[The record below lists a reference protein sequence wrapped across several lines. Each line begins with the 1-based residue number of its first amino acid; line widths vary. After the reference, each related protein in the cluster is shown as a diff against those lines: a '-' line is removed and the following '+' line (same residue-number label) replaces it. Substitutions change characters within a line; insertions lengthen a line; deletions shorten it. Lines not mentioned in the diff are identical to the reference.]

1 MVVAQLTEY
10 QLAVLQE
17 LEKQTGRYI
26 VALTGT
32 PLGHVLPAVL
42 PASLS
47 EDELNRLQKAEKDLG
62 LTLVALDAE

>member
-1 MVVAQLTEY
+1 MVVAQLTDD
-10 QLAVLQE
+10 QLDVLKD
-17 LEKQTGRYI
+17 LEKQTGRCI
-26 VALTGT
+26 VALTGP